1 MTRRVLAAGLLPLL
15 LLAAAACAKT
25 NDGSGVAT
33 VDGSAAPS
41 ATSTL
46 SFQEQG
52 LRHAR
57 CMREHGVPEAD
68 PVADGN
74 GNVRVG
80 GGYDKS
86 AIDGDVLGKAIEA
99 CKQYQPV
106 LSPDEMSKK
115 MDAAREESR
124 CMRAHGVE
132 NFPDPEPDLRFDVS
146 ESVRHDPQYDE
157 ASAACIRH
165 GGRSPAPSR

>member
-1 MTRRVLAAGLLPLL
+1 MTRRVLAALLPLL
-15 LLAAAACAKT
+15 LLAACT
-25 NDGSGVAT
+25 TVDDGTGVA
-33 VDGSAAPS
+33 SAGGT
-41 ATSTL
+41 ATPRATPTL

-68 PVADGN
+68 PVVDGN

-80 GGYDKS
+80 GGYDKG
-86 AIDGDVLGKAIEA
+86 AIDGEVFARAIEA

-106 LSPDEMSKK
+106 LDAGEMAAKL
-115 MDAAREESR
+115 DAAREESR

-132 NFPDPEPDLRFDVS
+132 DFPDPEPNLDVEVPDS
-146 ESVRHDPQYDE
+146 ARQDPQYEE
-157 ASAACIRH
+157 ARAACIRH

>member
-1 MTRRVLAAGLLPLL
+1 MTRRVLAAGLLPVL
-15 LLAAAACAKT
+15 LLAAVACTKADDHK
-25 NDGSGVAT
+25 GVAT
-33 VDGSAAPS
+33 VGGSATPS
-41 ATSTL
+41 ATPTL
-46 SFQEQG
+46 SVQEQG

-57 CMREHGVPEAD
+57 CMREHGVPEVD
-68 PVADGN
+68 PVVDGN

-86 AIDGDVLGKAIEA
+86 AIDGEVLGKAIEA
-99 CKQYQPV
+99 CRQYEPV
-106 LSPDEMSKK
+106 LSPDDMSKK
-115 MDAAREESR
+115 LDAAREEAR

-132 NFPDPEPDLRFDVS
+132 NFPDPEPDGRFDVA

-165 GGRSPAPSR
+165 GGRSPVPSR

>member
-15 LLAAAACAKT
+15 LVAAAACTKA
-25 NDGSGVAT
+25 NDGNGVAT
-33 VDGSAAPS
+33 VGGSATPS
-41 ATSTL
+41 ATPTL

-68 PVADGN
+68 PVVDGN
-74 GNVRVG
+74 GNGRVG
-80 GGYDKS
+80 GGFDKS
-86 AIDGDVLGKAIEA
+86 AIDGEVFAKAVAA
-99 CKQYQPV
+99 CKQYEPV
-106 LSPDEMSKK
+106 LPPEDLAKK
-115 MDAAREESR
+115 MDSARDEAR

-132 NFPDPEPDLRFDVS
+132 NFPDPQPDLDFNVP
-146 ESVRHDPQYDE
+146 ESVRHDPQYEE
-157 ASAACIRH
+157 AEAACIRH

>member
-1 MTRRVLAAGLLPLL
+1 MTRRVLAASLLPLL
-15 LLAAAACAKT
+15 LVAAAACTRA
-25 NDGSGVAT
+25 NDGNGVAT
-33 VDGSAAPS
+33 VGGSATPS
-41 ATSTL
+41 ATPTL

-68 PVADGN
+68 PVVDGN

-80 GGYDKS
+80 GGYDKG
-86 AIDGDVLGKAIEA
+86 AIDGEVFEKAQEA

-132 NFPDPEPDLRFDVS
+132 NFPDPEPDLGVNVP
-146 ESVRHDPQYDE
+146 ESVRQDPQYDE

-165 GGRSPAPSR
+165 SGRSHAPSR

>member
-1 MTRRVLAAGLLPLL
+1 MTRRVLAALLLPLL
-15 LLAAAACAKT
+15 LLAACTTAD
-25 NDGSGVAT
+25 DGARVASAGGT
-33 VDGSAAPS
+33 ATPGSTP
-41 ATSTL
+41 TL

-68 PVADGN
+68 PVVDGN

-80 GGYDKS
+80 GGYDKGS
-86 AIDGDVLGKAIEA
+86 IDGEVLERAVAA
-99 CKQYQPV
+99 CEQYRPV
-106 LSPDEMSKK
+106 L
-115 MDAAREESR
+115 DAGELAGKLDVAREESR

-132 NFPDPEPDLRFDVS
+132 DFPDPEPDLDLEVPDSARQ
-146 ESVRHDPQYDE
+146 DPQYEE
-157 ASAACIRH
+157 ARAACIRH